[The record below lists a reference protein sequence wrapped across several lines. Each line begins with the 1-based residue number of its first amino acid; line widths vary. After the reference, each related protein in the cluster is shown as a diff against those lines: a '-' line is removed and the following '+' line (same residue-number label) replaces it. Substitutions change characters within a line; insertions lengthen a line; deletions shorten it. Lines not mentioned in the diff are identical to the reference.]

1 MEYSQI
7 SSYGEM
13 FFTMFRLGFI
23 VEFSVLQIYKWF
35 NVSPVSNS
43 IMLNFLPQP
52 FTLVNW
58 LFECLIYLINIMTS
72 NTKAKYEALMAQMK
86 GH

>member
-1 MEYSQI
+1 
-7 SSYGEM
+7 
-13 FFTMFRLGFI
+13 MFRLGFKRYI

-35 NVSPVSNS
+35 NLSPDSKS

-58 LFECLIYLINIMTS
+58 LLECLIYLINIMTL